1 MKIKKYVV
9 AIIVLTTLL
18 LAPAIASAQYSDSIS
33 DSTGDVF
40 HWEWDGTSYR
50 WRENVE
56 RPDIDITGASIRESG
71 GYIYASIEVK
81 GTIRATYEIHYNI
94 MLVDEDGESYDI
106 WYTDGVG
113 YIQSPYFYGTLE
125 QVSGVGTS
133 TLEVVLS
140 LEDLGYP
147 ASLEI
152 ASVETHDWL
161 DDVESGEYYLDTAGP
176 EADEPIED
184 DDEDDDNDEFEF
196 DEGIIDDL
204 IERGMWCLALIIII
218 PIVIIIIII
227 IVLVKVLGKDDKGGE
242 EPPKQYQQPPPSSGQ
257 PPKQNQG
264 GQGGQTPPPPP
275 GSR

>member
-56 RPDIDITGASIRESG
+56 RPDIPD
-71 GYIYASIEVK
+71 IYASIEVK

-161 DDVESGEYYLDTAGP
+161 DDVESGEYYYDTAGP